1 VCRWQTFRSRGLS
14 RFDIARCGAGA
25 AQAGCN
31 LSFTLNLDGFVF
43 YWAPQKTATSDKALV
58 KLNVPALL
66 QNNISRVLA
75 AVGASIRLDV
85 RVDVCLSGGI
95 CAGQFVRPASVAVS
109 RSEPTGKQRTCTSEH
124 AGPTQRYRRFRQ

>member
-14 RFDIARCGAGA
+14 RFDIARCGAQA
-25 AQAGCN
+25 ALAGCN
-31 LSFTLNLDGFVF
+31 LSFTLNFDGFVF

-66 QNNISRVLA
+66 QNNISRVPA

-95 CAGQFVRPASVAVS
+95 CAGQFGCSARDAVF
-109 RSEPTGKQRTCTSEH
+109 RTEPTGKQRTCTTEH
-124 AGPTQRYRRFRQ
+124 ARPIQRRRRFRQ